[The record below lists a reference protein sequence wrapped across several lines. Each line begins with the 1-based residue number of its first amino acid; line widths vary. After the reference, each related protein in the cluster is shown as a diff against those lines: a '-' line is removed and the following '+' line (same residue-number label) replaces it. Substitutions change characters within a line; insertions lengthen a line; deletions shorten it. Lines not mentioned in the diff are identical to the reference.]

1 MFKKLLLL
9 SFMAIFVFYFGE
21 DVFAQSEGETVIGAD
36 GEVLS
41 EEEQGVLQPEAE
53 SEGEIT
59 PFINQSPNSEILLSQ
74 YNFSGQRVLTSNYC
88 TATQSHINVH
98 VNNTGRAVKAT
109 FQRRAPNGNW
119 ITSGTQSI
127 SASSYYS
134 YNWNAVK
141 GHDYRV
147 KIEGTAF
154 LNSKGVITCS

>member
-9 SFMAIFVFYFGE
+9 SFMSIFVFYFGE

-36 GEVLS
+36 GDVLS
-41 EEEQGVLQPEAE
+41 EEEQGVLQPEPK

-59 PFINQSPNSEILLSQ
+59 PFINQSPNSDILLSR
-74 YNFSGQRVLTSNYC
+74 YNFSGRRVLSSNYC
-88 TATQSHINVH
+88 TATQSHINIQ
-98 VNNTGRAVKAT
+98 VNNTGSGVKAT

-119 ITSGTQSI
+119 ITSSTKRINS
-127 SASSYYS
+127 SSYYT

-147 KIEGTAF
+147 QVEGTAF
-154 LNSKGVITCS
+154 LNSSGVITCW